1 MTSADFSP
9 RTADQI
15 AARLAQDISEGSYVN
30 LGIGQPEKVANFIP
44 EGREIIFHS
53 ENGVLGFGPP
63 PSDNEV
69 DYDLINAGK
78 KPITLLEGGS
88 FFHHGDSFAMIRGG
102 HIDLCV
108 LGAYQVAVNGDLAN
122 WSTGRAGDVPGV
134 GGAMDLAAG
143 AKRIVVMMT
152 HTTKKGEVK
161 LVPEITYPATARGVV
176 KRVYTDLAVLEVA
189 GDHFELVDKI
199 PGLSLDELQQRTGA
213 EIRVG

>member
-1 MTSADFSP
+1 MTSADYSP
-9 RTADQI
+9 LSADQI
-15 AARLAQDISEGSYVN
+15 AARLARDIAEGSYVN

-44 EGREIIFHS
+44 PGREIIFHS

-78 KPITLLEGGS
+78 KPITLLAGGS

-108 LGAYQVAVNGDLAN
+108 LGAYQVAVNGDIAN

-143 AKRIVVMMT
+143 AKRIVAMMT
-152 HTTKKGEVK
+152 HTTKKGEAK
-161 LVPEITYPATARGVV
+161 LVREITYPATARGVV
-176 KRVYTDLAVLEVA
+176 KRVYTDLAVLDLA
-189 GDHFELVDKI
+189 GDHFQLVEII
-199 PGLSLDELQQRTGA
+199 PGLSLDDLQQRTGA
-213 EIRVG
+213 EIRDR

>member
-1 MTSADFSP
+1 MSSSDFVP

-15 AARLAQDISEGSYVN
+15 AARLAQDIAEGSYVN

-44 EGREIIFHS
+44 RGREIIFHS

-78 KPITLLEGGS
+78 KPITLLDGGS

-108 LGAYQVAVNGDLAN
+108 LGAYQVAINGDLAN

-152 HTTKKGEVK
+152 HATKNGEPK

-176 KRVYTDLAVLEVA
+176 QRVYTDLAVLEVA

-213 EIRVG
+213 EIRAR

>member
-1 MTSADFSP
+1 MSSSDFVP

-15 AARLAQDISEGSYVN
+15 AARLAQDIAEGSYVN

-44 EGREIIFHS
+44 RGREIIFHS

-78 KPITLLEGGS
+78 KPITLLDGGS

-152 HTTKKGEVK
+152 HATKNGEPK

-176 KRVYTDLAVLEVA
+176 QRVYTDLAVLEVA

-213 EIRVG
+213 EIRAR